1 MPTVDP
7 AGNASAA
14 LYTPPVR
21 VQAPPQSVQTDI
33 ERPVVETAQTEP
45 SIPAATNESATTRIG
60 SIIDTTA

>member
-21 VQAPPQSVQTDI
+21 VQAPPQTVQTDI
-33 ERPVVETAQTEP
+33 ERPVIETAQTEP
-45 SIPAATNESATTRIG
+45 GTPAATNETANSRIG
-60 SIIDTTA
+60 NIIDTTA